1 MTQTRIKRARIRYD
15 GAAALLGC
23 LLVAGCGGGEFAD
36 LKEFVDNSG
45 KDMRGRVEPLPQVV
59 VYDPMSY
66 EAFDLPDPFHPR
78 KIEPEKTIVGGGP
91 APDLTRRK
99 EALEAYPLE
108 SLKMVGT
115 LERGRQRWAL
125 IKTPDN
131 NLYRVHNGN
140 YVGQN
145 FGVVAMITET
155 SITLKELIQD
165 TNGSWSERTSTLQL
179 LDEEEKK

>member
-1 MTQTRIKRARIRYD
+1 MTRAAIASLVLLLL
-15 GAAALLGC
+15 AA
-23 LLVAGCGGGEFAD
+23 CGGGQFAD

-45 KDMRGRVEPLPQVV
+45 KDMRGRVEPLPLVKA
-59 VYDPMSY
+59 YEPMTY
-66 EAFDLPDPFHPR
+66 EAFDLSDPFQPR
-78 KIEPEKTIVGGGP
+78 KIEPDKAAALGGP
-91 APDLTRRK
+91 APDLNRRK

-125 IKTPDN
+125 IKTPDS

-140 YVGQN
+140 YLGQN

-155 SITLKELIQD
+155 SVTLKELIQD

>member
-1 MTQTRIKRARIRYD
+1 MTCVRLLTLLI
-15 GAAALLGC
+15 ALTL
-23 LLVAGCGGGEFAD
+23 AGCGSGEFAD

-45 KDMRGRVEPLPQVV
+45 KDMRGRVEPLPLVV
-59 VYDPMSY
+59 VYEPMTY
-66 EAFDLPDPFHPR
+66 EAFDLSDPFHPR
-78 KIEPEKTIVGGGP
+78 KIEPDKTNVGGGP
-91 APDLTRRK
+91 APDLSRRK

-155 SITLKELIQD
+155 SVTLKELIQD